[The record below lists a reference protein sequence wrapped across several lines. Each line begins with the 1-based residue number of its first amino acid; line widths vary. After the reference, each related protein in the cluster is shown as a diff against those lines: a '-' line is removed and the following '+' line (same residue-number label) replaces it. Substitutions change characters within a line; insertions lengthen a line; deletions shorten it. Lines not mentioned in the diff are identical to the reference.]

1 VNLLCIDIGNT
12 NVVSGLYKN
21 DTLIN
26 VQRIET
32 KKDIIDKNLNLSVA
46 DDIAISSVVPKIEEY
61 LINST
66 TTKSVFSISHINTNI
81 KLNVDV
87 PGDVGND
94 RLCNMKSIIK
104 NNQFPAIIIDF
115 GSATTYDIINQNGE
129 FVGGVIAPGTDVS
142 AQYLFERAAQLNSV
156 PFKFPKSVIGTT
168 TKSNLQ
174 SGIMYG
180 GVDAVNGMIKRIKK
194 EVDYDFK
201 NIILTGGFSSLLS
214 KKIIPSHTVNA
225 NLTLEGIK
233 YIWEENQ

>member
-1 VNLLCIDIGNT
+1 MNLLCIDIGNT

-26 VQRIET
+26 IKRIET
-32 KKDIIDKNLNLSVA
+32 KEAIIDKNLTLDIA
-46 DDIAISSVVPKIEEY
+46 DNIAISSVVPKIAEY

-66 TTKSVFSISHINTNI
+66 NKTVFSISHINSNI

-94 RLCNMKSIIK
+94 RLCNMKSVIK

-129 FVGGVIAPGTDVS
+129 FVGGAIAPGTDVS

-156 PFKFPKSVIGTT
+156 SFKFPKSVIGTT

-180 GVDAVNGMIKRIKK
+180 GIDAVNGMIKRIKK
-194 EVDYDFK
+194 EVDYNFK
-201 NIILTGGFSSLLS
+201 NILLTGGFSSLLS
-214 KKIIPSHTVNA
+214 KKIIFPHTVNS

-233 YIWEENQ
+233 YIWEESQ